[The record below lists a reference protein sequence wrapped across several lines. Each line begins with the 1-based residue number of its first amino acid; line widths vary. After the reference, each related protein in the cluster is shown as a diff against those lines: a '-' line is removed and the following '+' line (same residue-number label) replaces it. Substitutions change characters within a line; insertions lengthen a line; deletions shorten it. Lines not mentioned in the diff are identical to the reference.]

1 MCEVLDLERKGVR
14 DEIAE
19 RILDF
24 CLCPKDSGKGIPAS
38 KKRKSKILYLD
49 SYCGIIYSRFTGN
62 DYLPVSNDF

>member
-49 SYCGIIYSRFTGN
+49 INFSVIEE
-62 DYLPVSNDF
+62 